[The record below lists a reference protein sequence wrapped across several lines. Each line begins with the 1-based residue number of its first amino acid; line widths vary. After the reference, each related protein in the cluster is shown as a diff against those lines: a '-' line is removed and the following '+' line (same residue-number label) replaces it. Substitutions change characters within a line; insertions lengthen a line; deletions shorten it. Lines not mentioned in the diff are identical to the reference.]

1 MKTCFSCK
9 IEKPISEYYI
19 HKQMA
24 DGHLNK
30 CKECVKIYSKNNANS
45 IEYDRT
51 EKGVIRVIYKTQI
64 SNSKKRKNCEVHY
77 TKHELSSWLYSNG
90 FKKLYDDWVLSGYL
104 KSRKPSVDRLDDF
117 NGYYF
122 DNIRL
127 VTWQV
132 NHEHQI
138 SDILTGVGT
147 SGARCKS
154 VGKYLPTGELIS
166 AYVSY
171 SAAIRDIGY
180 KVEHQIKKGTKCRNG
195 FFWKYI

>member
-1 MKTCFSCK
+1 MKACISCK
-9 IEKPISEYYI
+9 TEKPISEYYI

-30 CKECVKIYSKNNANS
+30 CKECVKIRVRNNSNS
-45 IEYDRT
+45 IEYDRS
-51 EKGVIRVIYKTQI
+51 EKGVVRVIYKTQR
-64 SNSKKRKNCEVHY
+64 SNSKRRKGCEVHY
-77 TKHELSSWLYSNG
+77 TKSELSTWLYNNG
-90 FKKLYDDWVLSGYL
+90 FKNLYDEWVRSGYL
-104 KSRKPSVDRLDDF
+104 KCSKPSVDRLDDF
-117 NGYYF
+117 KGYYF
-122 DNIRL
+122 GNIRL

-166 AYVSY
+166 VYVSY
-171 SAAIRDIGY
+171 SAAVRDVGY
-180 KVEHQIKKGTKCRNG
+180 RLEHQIKKGTKCRNG